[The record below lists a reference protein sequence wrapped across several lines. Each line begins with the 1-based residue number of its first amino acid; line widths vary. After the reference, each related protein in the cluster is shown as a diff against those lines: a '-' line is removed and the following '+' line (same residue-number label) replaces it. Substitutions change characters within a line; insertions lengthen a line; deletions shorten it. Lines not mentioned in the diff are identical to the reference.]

1 MPERICLELPGKAGC
16 RRESVWSCR
25 EKPDDASFTQNG
37 LTVFSSFVKIEK
49 REKGVTGQKWFTFS
63 SVQLPENG
71 GSESDETAR
80 LLL

>member
-1 MPERICLELPGKAGC
+1 M
-16 RRESVWSCR
+16 
-25 EKPDDASFTQNG
+25 KPIRGTGIIQMRNTLNFFLASS
-37 LTVFSSFVKIEK
+37 VFSSFVKIEK

-63 SVQLPENG
+63 SVQLPGNG